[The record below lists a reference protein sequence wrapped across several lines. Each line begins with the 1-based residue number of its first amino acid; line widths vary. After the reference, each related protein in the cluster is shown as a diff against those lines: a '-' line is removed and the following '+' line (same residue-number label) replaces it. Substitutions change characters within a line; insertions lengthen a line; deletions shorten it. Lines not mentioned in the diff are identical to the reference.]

1 MLRDD
6 LHGIVILQHL
16 DVGMAAHRFH
26 QTALD
31 LEARVVGVVKDAK
44 LAVAALAVEV
54 KRAVF
59 LLVKVHT
66 PAQQVADAVRTA
78 LDHLLHSS
86 GVADVVAGY
95 HRVLDVLLEVVHL
108 QIGDRSDA
116 ALSLGRVG
124 LVECCLAHQRH
135 TALAGVGH
143 FQCKTHAGHSA
154 ADNEKI
160 KLAYH
165 DFCLL
170 LMQIY
175 NFFNIFAADMKKK
188 TLLIAF
194 FTGVAL
200 ALHAEGAWKER
211 TTAALDSLLCDT
223 LFDSTQVALAVWD
236 LTDDSLLYA
245 TGYRQRMRPASCQKI
260 ITAVTALKALGADF
274 QYRPYVKEAGWG
286 WCWDDK
292 ISQPKSPGAPLLSE
306 TELQRV
312 DEVMLPMLK
321 ESDNL
326 LAESMFQQLA
336 DRSGKRGAG
345 RREAAAE
352 VERLIR
358 LRHGGAA
365 GEGVA
370 LRLAAGDRPR
380 TLPAGAPHRRRGRH
394 SGETHE
400 GDLGRRQRPGQDG
413 HRGGH
418 RLPGR
423 LLHQQRR
430 PRALLRHHQSGHR
443 ESPLGARFSGPGVH
457 CSDTM
462 TKTTEQF
469 EKIAQKIWRIKSKS
483 VSLRR
488 K

>member
-1 MLRDD
+1 
-6 LHGIVILQHL
+6 
-16 DVGMAAHRFH
+16 
-26 QTALD
+26 
-31 LEARVVGVVKDAK
+31 
-44 LAVAALAVEV
+44 
-54 KRAVF
+54 
-59 LLVKVHT
+59 
-66 PAQQVADAVRTA
+66 
-78 LDHLLHSS
+78 
-86 GVADVVAGY
+86 
-95 HRVLDVLLEVVHL
+95 
-108 QIGDRSDA
+108 
-116 ALSLGRVG
+116 
-124 LVECCLAHQRH
+124 
-135 TALAGVGH
+135 
-143 FQCKTHAGHSA
+143 
-154 ADNEKI
+154 
-160 KLAYH
+160 
-165 DFCLL
+165 
-170 LMQIY
+170 MQIY

-245 TGYRQRMRPASCQKI
+245 TGYRQRIRPASCQKI

-352 VERLIR
+352 VERLMRELSLEPKDYLIADGSGLSLYDYVTVELLVKV
-358 LRHGGAA
+358 LRYAWQQETVREPFLQALPIA
-365 GEGVA
+365 GVDGTLEKRMKETSAEDNVRAKTGTVEG
-370 LRLAAGDRPR
+370 
-380 TLPAGAPHRRRGRH
+380 
-394 SGETHE
+394 
-400 GDLGRRQRPGQDG
+400 
-413 HRGGH
+413 
-418 RLPGR
+418 
-423 LLHQQRR
+423 
-430 PRALLRHHQSGHR
+430 
-443 ESPLGARFSGPGVH
+443 
-457 CSDTM
+457 
-462 TKTTEQF
+462 
-469 EKIAQKIWRIKSKS
+469 I
-483 VSLRR
+483 VSLAGYCISSEGHELCFAIINQGIVRAR
-488 K
+488 SGRDFQDRVCIALTQ